1 MTETEF
7 AQLLQKYANG
17 FLSDME
23 RVELESWYIHQ
34 AEAGGQEMTR
44 AQVVHGIAGLRK
56 RLPLVYAGTPKKLW
70 PKIAAAAS
78 ILLVFAAGLYL
89 YTSKQAVP
97 HLSNQTPYTQDIAPG
112 RNAATLT
119 LASGRKIELSSIPV
133 GNIVKT
139 DGVSITKNEQG
150 RLVYQIAADAGSGT
164 KYNTISTS
172 NGEQVQIVLAD
183 GSAVWLNAASSLQ
196 FPTLFSNTKSREVK
210 LSGEGYFEVAKNKH
224 LPFIVHTANHDVK
237 VLGTHFNI
245 SSYTDE
251 AFAKTTLSEG
261 SVQINNG
268 ILLKPGEQAN
278 VSSAGIKV
286 IQVDTELALGWKNN
300 KFMFED
306 QGIEEIM
313 KMVARWYNVEVVYEG
328 KKPTGLFT
336 GAVPRFENLS
346 KLLDILQLTN
356 NVHFKVSGRR
366 ITVMQ

>member
-17 FLSDME
+17 SLTHPE
-23 RVELESWYIHQ
+23 RIKLESWYIHQ
-34 AEAGGQEMTR
+34 AEAGEQEMTSE
-44 AQVVHGIAGLRK
+44 QVARGINTLRN
-56 RLPLVYAGTPKKLW
+56 RLPLVYSGTTKKLW
-70 PKIAAAAS
+70 PKIAVAAS
-78 ILLVFAAGLYL
+78 ILLVFAAGIFY
-89 YTSKQAVP
+89 YSNKQEAP
-97 HLSNQTPYTQDIAPG
+97 LTSNQTQYTNDIAPG
-112 RNAATLT
+112 KNAATLT
-119 LASGRKIELSSIPV
+119 LANGRKIELSNITV
-133 GNIVKT
+133 GNVVKA
-139 DGVSITKNEQG
+139 DGVSITKNEKGQ
-150 RLVYQIAADAGSGT
+150 LVYQISADANADT

-172 NGEQVQIVLAD
+172 NGEQVQLVLAD

-196 FPTLFSNTKSREVK
+196 FPTLFSNAKTREVK
-210 LSGEGYFEVAKNKH
+210 LSGEGYFEVAKNKQ
-224 LPFIVHTANHDVK
+224 LPFIVHATNHDVK

-245 SSYTDE
+245 NSYPEEIT
-251 AFAKTTLSEG
+251 AKTTLMEG

-268 ILLKPGEQAN
+268 IILKPGDQAN
-278 VSSAGIKV
+278 ISGTGIKV
-286 IQVDTELALGWKNN
+286 IQVDTELAMGWKNN

-328 KKPTGLFT
+328 EKPTGLFT